1 MTTPHPASDEPEPS
15 LVRPALPEDAEAWA
29 AMRYALWPDGSLGEH
44 AEEIAAWFEGHLPE
58 LAAALMAVNA
68 DGAPVGFAELGER
81 PFAEG
86 CDTRPVAYLEGW
98 FVAPDARG
106 LGVGRA
112 LIAAAE
118 RWAADRGY
126 RELAS
131 DTQWDNDASVAAH
144 QALGFEPAGVI
155 RCFRK
160 RLHAH
165 AAPAHHPQP

>member
-1 MTTPHPASDEPEPS
+1 MPPPHSQAKSFM
-15 LVRPALPEDAEAWA
+15 A
-29 AMRYALWPDGSLGEH
+29 ARSSSESPTS
-44 AEEIAAWFEGHLPE
+44 
-58 LAAALMAVNA
+58 AAAIS
-68 DGAPVGFAELGER
+68 
-81 PFAEG
+81 
-86 CDTRPVAYLEGW
+86 
-98 FVAPDARG
+98 ARG

-112 LIAAAE
+112 LITAAE